1 MIQVNRKTQH
11 YRIYTLLYYTRTR
24 EKKQKRKRQREPR
37 DEEKIFQI
45 VSVTIF
51 LQKATHYWLY
61 VPIVPINKGL
71 QNFQSVFTGQQ

>member
-24 EKKQKRKRQREPR
+24 EKTKKKKAKR

-45 VSVTIF
+45 ASVTIF
-51 LQKATHYWLY
+51 LKKQPTIGLY
-61 VPIVPINKGL
+61 VHIVPINKGL

>member
-11 YRIYTLLYYTRTR
+11 YRIYTLIILYTHTR
-24 EKKQKRKRQREPR
+24 KKQKRKRQPR

-61 VPIVPINKGL
+61 VHIVPINKGL